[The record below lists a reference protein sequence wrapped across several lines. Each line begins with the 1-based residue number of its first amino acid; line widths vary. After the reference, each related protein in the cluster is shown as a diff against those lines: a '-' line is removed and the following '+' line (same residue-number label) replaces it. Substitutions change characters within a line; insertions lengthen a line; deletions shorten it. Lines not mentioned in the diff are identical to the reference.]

1 MKYITHGK
9 FFAMESGVVNT
20 QTMKPGFFLTT
31 VALTFLSAC
40 NNPSTSPPSGTDT
53 TTSTSDSARKETARA
68 PSLKE
73 QDVTYTANGVT
84 MDGYV
89 VYDTN
94 KEGKRPAVLVVPEWW
109 GLVDYPKMRARKLAE
124 LGYIAM
130 AIDMFGNGKIAETPG
145 DAMKA
150 TGPFYNDLK
159 MTKSRFD
166 AALAKLKTFSQA
178 DTSNIAAIGYCFGGG
193 VVLNVA
199 RLGDDLKGVVSFHG
213 SLIGAPAKKDLLKA
227 KILVCHG
234 MADSLVK
241 PDQVVKF
248 KKQMDSIGADY
259 TFKQYPNATHA
270 FTNPASDANGEKFKM
285 PVKYNA
291 EADAAS
297 WNDMK
302 DFFARI
308 FK

>member
-1 MKYITHGK
+1 
-9 FFAMESGVVNT
+9 
-20 QTMKPGFFLTT
+20 MKPVIFLATI
-31 VALTFLSAC
+31 ALLFSAC
-40 NNPSTSPPSGTDT
+40 KNQSRSSSNETSGSAG
-53 TTSTSDSARKETARA
+53 DSAMKETAKT

-73 QDVTYTANGVT
+73 ENVTYTDNGVT

-89 VYDTN
+89 VYDAN

-109 GLVDYPKMRARKLAE
+109 GLVEYPKMRARKLAE

-130 AIDMFGNGKIAETPG
+130 AIDMYGNGKVAENP
-145 DAMKA
+145 DEASKA
-150 TGPFYNDLK
+150 TGPFYKDLK

-166 AALAKLKTFSQA
+166 AALAKLKTYSQV

-199 RLGDDLKGVVSFHG
+199 RLGDNLKGVVSFHG
-213 SLIGAPAKKDLLKA
+213 GLIGAPADKNLLKA

-234 MADSLVK
+234 MADQFVK
-241 PDQVVKF
+241 PEDVEKF
-248 KKQMDSIGADY
+248 RKQMDSIGADY

-270 FTNPASDANGEKFKM
+270 FTNPASDVNGAKFKM
-285 PVKYNA
+285 PVKYNPA
-291 EADAAS
+291 ADSAS

-302 DFFARI
+302 DFFSRI